1 MTCDGSAA
9 SIATSGSTSPAS
21 ASRAFSTPAGKREKL
36 SAVQY
41 VRFPLAAG
49 VRARIVAGA
58 PLAVVVDHPAYVCEA
73 PVPEVVRASLSTD
86 LTGGEAAR
94 VALERVRDG

>member
-1 MTCDGSAA
+1 
-9 SIATSGSTSPAS
+9 
-21 ASRAFSTPAGKREKL
+21 
-36 SAVQY
+36 
-41 VRFPLAAG
+41 
-49 VRARIVAGA
+49 VAGA